1 MESNLASGDLIS
13 DRYALALYELSIED
27 NLADVILDDL
37 RESGIDCPCSLLGSS
52 GFGLAQI
59 RTSVPFTASRPLL
72 WISCDIISVLSLHSL
87 TQLVTSIMSP
97 YEDGARNSE

>member
-1 MESNLASGDLIS
+1 MLAVKKEYNSFKQDIFRIS
-13 DRYALALYELSIED
+13 RWKENNKTYHSKR
-27 NLADVILDDL
+27 DL
-37 RESGIDCPCSLLGSS
+37 RESGIDCACSLLGSS
-52 GFGLAQI
+52 GCGLAQI

-72 WISCDIISVLSLHSL
+72 WISCDVIRVLSLHSL